1 MIYAIEKMIDWMDVT
16 LIRLKLFLLSDFRI
30 GIPIVK
36 HISKIVGIHW
46 EISGKEILAKDFPC
60 VIICNHQSAWD
71 FMRKIF

>member
-1 MIYAIEKMIDWMDVT
+1 MNFFNIC
-16 LIRLKLFLLSDFRI
+16 RI

-46 EISGKEILAKDFPC
+46 EVSGKEILAKDFPC

-71 FMRKIF
+71 FMCNTNLEKVKFIQKMVT